1 MNYGYKKQLAH
12 SFAEAI
18 IKTKEE
24 LQKEGFGVL
33 TEIDVRATM
42 KKKLDLDYDNYM
54 ILGACNPQ
62 FAHQAL
68 EAEKEIGL
76 FLPCN
81 VIVYE
86 EAGQVFVSAILPA
99 IMMGIIGNPNIDS
112 VALEV
117 ETKLKKV
124 IDEIK

>member
-1 MNYGYKKQLAH
+1 MNYGYKKQVTH
-12 SFAEAI
+12 SFVDAI
-18 IKTKEE
+18 AITKEE
-24 LQKEGFGVL
+24 LQKQGFGVL
-33 TEIDVRATM
+33 TKIDVKATM
-42 KKKLDLDYDNYM
+42 KNKLDLDYDNYI

-68 EAEKEIGL
+68 EAEKDIGL

-99 IMMGIIGNPNIDS
+99 IMMSIIGNPNIDN
-112 VALEV
+112 VAIEV

-124 IDEIK
+124 IDEI

>member
-1 MNYGYKKQLAH
+1 MEYSYKKQVN
-12 SFAEAI
+12 FPFEEAVAQI
-18 IKTKEE
+18 KEE
-24 LQKEGFGVL
+24 LQKEGFGIL

-42 KKKLDLDYDNYM
+42 KKKLDIDYENYV

-62 FAHQAL
+62 LAHRTL

-86 EAGQVFVSAILPA
+86 ESGVVTVSAIAPVA
-99 IMMGIIGNPNIDS
+99 MMGVIGNDTLDEIAQIAEDKLKSAIDS
-112 VALEV
+112 
-117 ETKLKKV
+117 
-124 IDEIK
+124 I